1 MSGSSDV
8 QHTATIGWRKS
19 AMKRKFRLFTQLFP
33 PLLVFSLLVSL
44 VVGCAGASGRQTR
57 QHVKDRTLPRP
68 PVLLLYDFAVAP
80 ADAPPSEKI
89 KKDRA
94 IARSLSEQAVTRIGQ
109 RGIRAQRAT
118 ASTTVPLHAVVVRG
132 QFVTIEKGSG
142 GQRVLIGFGAG
153 KSELRAIGRVY
164 QMMESG
170 LKIISEGEAG
180 AHGSSSPGLAPS
192 AIIAGATG
200 SPVGLVAGGAM
211 HLHTEIKGPVKENIG
226 RLADGFAERAAA
238 FYSRQGWR

>member
-1 MSGSSDV
+1 
-8 QHTATIGWRKS
+8 
-19 AMKRKFRLFTQLFP
+19 MKRKFRLFTQLFP
-33 PLLVFSLLVSL
+33 PLLVVSLLLSL
-44 VVGCAGASGRQTR
+44 VVGCAGGSSRQTR
-57 QHVKDRTLPRP
+57 QYVRDRTLPRP

-89 KKDRA
+89 KQDRA
-94 IARSLSEQAVTRIGQ
+94 IARSLSEQAVTKIGQ

-118 ASTTVPLHAVVVRG
+118 ASTTVPLHAIVVRG
-132 QFVTIEKGSG
+132 QFVTIEEGRGAK
-142 GQRVLIGFGAG
+142 RVLIGFGAG
-153 KSELRAIGRVY
+153 KSELRAIARVY

-180 AHGSSSPGLAPS
+180 AHGSSSPGLAAP
-192 AIIAGATG
+192 AIVAGATG
-200 SPVGLVAGGAM
+200 SPVGLVVSGAM
-211 HLHTEIKGPVKENIG
+211 HLHTEIKGPVKQNIG

>member
-1 MSGSSDV
+1 
-8 QHTATIGWRKS
+8 
-19 AMKRKFRLFTQLFP
+19 MKRKFRLFTQLFP

-57 QHVKDRTLPRP
+57 QYVKDRTLPRP

-89 KKDRA
+89 KQDRA
-94 IARSLSEQAVTRIGQ
+94 IARSLSEQAVIKLGG
-109 RGIRAQRAT
+109 RGIRARRAT
-118 ASTTVPLHAVVVRG
+118 ASTTVPLHAVVVKG
-132 QFVTIEKGSG
+132 QFVTIEEGSG

-211 HLHTEIKGPVKENIG
+211 HLHTETKGPVKENIG

>member
-1 MSGSSDV
+1 
-8 QHTATIGWRKS
+8 
-19 AMKRKFRLFTQLFP
+19 MKRKFRLFTQLFP
-33 PLLVFSLLVSL
+33 PLLVVSLLLSL
-44 VVGCAGASGRQTR
+44 VVGCAGGSSRQTR
-57 QHVKDRTLPRP
+57 QHVRDRTLPRP

-89 KKDRA
+89 KQDRA
-94 IARSLSEQAVTRIGQ
+94 IARSLSEQAVIKLGQ

-118 ASTTVPLHAVVVRG
+118 ASTTVPLHAVVVKG
-132 QFVTIEKGSG
+132 QFVTIEEGSG

-153 KSELRAIGRVY
+153 KSELRANARVY

-192 AIIAGATG
+192 AIVAGATG

-211 HLHTEIKGPVKENIG
+211 HLHTESKGPVKENIG

>member
-1 MSGSSDV
+1 V
-8 QHTATIGWRKS
+8 R
-19 AMKRKFRLFTQLFP
+19 
-33 PLLVFSLLVSL
+33 
-44 VVGCAGASGRQTR
+44 
-57 QHVKDRTLPRP
+57 DRTLPRP

-89 KKDRA
+89 KQDRA
-94 IARSLSEQAVTRIGQ
+94 IARSLSEQAVIKLGQ

-118 ASTTVPLHAVVVRG
+118 ASTTVPLHAVVVKG
-132 QFVTIEKGSG
+132 QFVTIEEGSG

-153 KSELRAIGRVY
+153 KSELRVNGRVY
-164 QMMESG
+164 QMTESG

-192 AIIAGATG
+192 AIVAGATG

-211 HLHTEIKGPVKENIG
+211 HLHTESKGPVKENIG